1 MFDVVNSASVGNKIG
16 NTDKVMTE
24 SIVVKGDPVSDRV
37 GKVDRSMT
45 DSVIEDGALVGDKV
59 GKLRKGASSNE
70 IPSLLFD
77 SLLAVKAK
85 LWNTE
90 EGDSTSLSIDVDQ
103 QPVDKK
109 SAKDDDAAVPTHLW
123 LKWLNE
129 GDSKVIMAEQWDKF
143 IPVL

>member
-90 EGDSTSLSIDVDQ
+90 EGVFTSLSIDVEQ
-103 QPVDKK
+103 HPVDKK
-109 SAKDDDAAVPTHLW
+109 SVKDDAAAVPTHLW
-123 LKWLNE
+123 LK
-129 GDSKVIMAEQWDKF
+129 
-143 IPVL
+143 

>member
-1 MFDVVNSASVGNKIG
+1 M
-16 NTDKVMTE
+16 
-24 SIVVKGDPVSDRV
+24 SDRV

-59 GKLRKGASSNE
+59 GKLRKGASSND

-77 SLLAVKAK
+77 SLLAVRAK

-90 EGDSTSLSIDVDQ
+90 EGGSTSLSIDVEQ

-109 SAKDDDAAVPTHLW
+109 SAKNDDAAVPTHLW

-129 GDSKVIMAEQWDKF
+129 GDSKVITAEQWDKF